1 MNRPQPS
8 PQTPAPRSGGESHLR
23 VVEAARA
30 GPGRILRIGLVV
42 VLALFVGLF
51 VIGVLQA
58 VVTEAQGRIDQLNG
72 QITEATAGDRE
83 LRLRRAELLSPAVL
97 REQARDRLGMVTP
110 TTIVYLVP
118 SGVPAP

>member
-8 PQTPAPRSGGESHLR
+8 PQTPAPPSRGESYLR
-23 VVEAARA
+23 VVAAARA
-30 GPGRILRIGLVV
+30 KPGRIRRVGLVV

-58 VVTEAQGRIDQLNG
+58 VVTEAQGRIDQLNE
-72 QITEATAGDRE
+72 QVTEATAADRE
-83 LRLRRAELLSPAVL
+83 LRLRRAQLLSPAVL
-97 REQARDRLGMVTP
+97 REAARDRLGMVTP

-118 SGVPAP
+118 PEAPAP